1 MSRAAY
7 DRARA
12 EYMESHNRKDRVL
25 AVCLFTVYID
35 GYLTAKRNYNWEP
48 GNVFLAVRSLIKN
61 EGYDMQQV
69 NAFCDSVQA
78 GLTAPTLRVY
88 ARYAARAFYYLQ
100 LYVCAGALTKASFL
114 DAFDELP
121 QIENAGAPR
130 RLPRG
135 RARADHFATNDY
147 FQKGNSR
154 RRNPFF
160 IINEGLGRIMN
171 HVAGGE

>member
-1 MSRAAY
+1 MSRVAY

-12 EYMESHNRKDRVL
+12 EYIKSHNRKDRVL

-114 DAFDELP
+114 DTFDELP
-121 QIENAGAPR
+121 QLENAGAILR
-130 RLPRG
+130 AAFREAEHALITLPRV
-135 RARADHFATNDY
+135 T
-147 FQKGNSR
+147 
-154 RRNPFF
+154 
-160 IINEGLGRIMN
+160 LGREAAI
-171 HVAGGE
+171 

>member
-69 NAFCDSVQA
+69 NAFCDSVHA
-78 GLTAPTLRVY
+78 GLTASTLQRF
-88 ARYAARAFYYLQ
+88 ARYAAEVFYYLM
-100 LYVCAGALTKASFL
+100 LYVCAGKLTKASFL

-121 QIENAGAPR
+121 AIENAGATLR
-130 RLPRG
+130 AAFREAEHTLIFLPRTTLSKKETV
-135 RARADHFATNDY
+135 ADAPH
-147 FQKGNSR
+147 SS
-154 RRNPFF
+154 
-160 IINEGLGRIMN
+160 
-171 HVAGGE
+171 

>member
-1 MSRAAY
+1 MRKVSY

-12 EYMESHNRKDRVL
+12 EYIKSHSRAERVL
-25 AVCLFTVYID
+25 AVWKITSYIA
-35 GYLTAKRNYNWEP
+35 GYLETKAYPDMPQGRFLIAKEY
-48 GNVFLAVRSLIKN
+48 VRDMQ
-61 EGYDMQQV
+61 YDLQQV

-121 QIENAGAPR
+121 QIENAGATLR
-130 RLPRG
+130 AAFREAEHALITLPRTTISKKETVS
-135 RARADHFATNDY
+135 DATH
-147 FQKGNSR
+147 SS
-154 RRNPFF
+154 
-160 IINEGLGRIMN
+160 
-171 HVAGGE
+171 

>member
-1 MSRAAY
+1 MSRGAY

-12 EYMESHNRKDRVL
+12 EYIKSHNRKDRVL

-88 ARYAARAFYYLQ
+88 ARYAARVFYNLQ
-100 LYVCAGALTKASFL
+100 LYVCAGKLTKASFL
-114 DAFDELP
+114 DAFNELP
-121 QIENAGAPR
+121 QIESAGAILR
-130 RLPRG
+130 AAFREAEHALITLPRTTISKKETV
-135 RARADHFATNDY
+135 ADATH
-147 FQKGNSR
+147 SS
-154 RRNPFF
+154 
-160 IINEGLGRIMN
+160 
-171 HVAGGE
+171 